1 MSEKSSAITE
11 VELTPGSEIS
21 VKTLKTDLK
30 VVTPE
35 YQGMLS
41 HIEETLPATNAACD
55 NFYKSHSQMM
65 TVTLDITDLTPI
77 RSIKHTLA
85 SIERTKSALAEAQIN
100 MKKNEIKI
108 MKKQREIDNDTDDL
122 DRAEHEIEM
131 IELMN
136 NNRNIENS
144 AKGAIRKTVSYTHL
158 TLPTICSV

>member
-21 VKTLKTDLK
+21 VGTLKSDLNI
-30 VVTPE
+30 VTPE
-35 YQGMLS
+35 YKGMFN

-85 SIERTKSALAEAQIN
+85 SIE
-100 MKKNEIKI
+100 
-108 MKKQREIDNDTDDL
+108 
-122 DRAEHEIEM
+122 
-131 IELMN
+131 
-136 NNRNIENS
+136 
-144 AKGAIRKTVSYTHL
+144 
-158 TLPTICSV
+158 